1 MVPLPCSKCLC
12 EVRAQLG
19 DSCTKN
25 PARTCGRNGGR
36 PSTGWGRSWTGRAA
50 WRNAA
55 IGCHTP
61 VDPRRTR
68 EAGAVRYTGGR
79 RRPRSVAG
87 ADFDGH
93 HRGDVAEEVHRD
105 LKGPDGLDR
114 LLQDEVVAIDLD
126 PLLLLDGFRDVGTG
140 DRAEE
145 PATGA
150 GSCRDEDVA
159 PASTLAWA
167 SAAPRSFASRRSRV
181 RRMEAAWALTPS
193 VASIALPP
201 GRR

>member
-1 MVPLPCSKCLC
+1 MVPLPCSKCP
-12 EVRAQLG
+12 VR
-19 DSCTKN
+19 SK
-25 PARTCGRNGGR
+25 GRNLGIHVPKTLLAPVEKR
-36 PSTGWGRSWTGRAA
+36 WTAVHGLGTFVDWARGMAQC
-50 WRNAA
+50 
-55 IGCHTP
+55 CHR
-61 VDPRRTR
+61 VVTR
-68 EAGAVRYTGGR
+68 LWIHGARGKRGAVRYTGGR
-79 RRPRSVAG
+79 PEGRRSVAG

-181 RRMEAAWALTPS
+181 RRMEAAW
-193 VASIALPP
+193 
-201 GRR
+201 R